1 MLFISNKYVKISVFY
16 CLIKFYVIDL
26 KLEVFMIKDNNRI
39 QESKR
44 IIKEE
49 KKKIKREKKILRKKK
64 LNKFK
69 KTKIGKFIYTLSDDR
84 NSYSFS
90 ELFIITIISLLV
102 GAFSCFSIITIMS
115 GGRNYLKLSKELSKF
130 YDSYDILVENYNGNV
145 DKKELVDAAISG
157 MVSSV
162 GDQYT
167 SYVDTEGTN
176 SFNQLVDGKY
186 NGIGCLIQETEDKKI
201 KVMQVYENTSAYK
214 AGIKVGD
221 IIKKVDDKDSSIGS
235 TELANYIKSSKNKSY
250 SVTVLRDDKEIK
262 FTLSKNEVEIP
273 VVTSKIFDKGDKKI
287 GYISISI
294 FSSVSAKQFKS
305 NLEKIE
311 KEGIDSLI
319 IDVRDNNGGYLSSVT
334 DITSYLLPRGKIIYQ
349 VQKSNSKIKATK
361 DKTIAKR
368 EYPIAVLVNEN
379 SASASE
385 ILAGA
390 IKESYNGYVVGMK
403 TYGKGT
409 VQQVSELSD
418 GSMIKYTIENWL
430 TPNGNWINEKG
441 IDPTDE
447 VELSDD
453 YYKNPNEENDNQL
466 QKALSL
472 LS

>member
-1 MLFISNKYVKISVFY
+1 
-16 CLIKFYVIDL
+16 
-26 KLEVFMIKDNNRI
+26 MIKDNNRI

-145 DKKELVDAAISG
+145 DKKELVDAAING

-250 SVTVLRDDKEIK
+250 SDTVLRDDKEIK
-262 FTLSKNEVEIP
+262 FTLYKNEVEIP

>member
-26 KLEVFMIKDNNRI
+26 KLEVFMSKDNNRI

-102 GAFSCFSIITIMS
+102 GAFSCFSIMTIMS

-145 DKKELVDAAISG
+145 DKKELVDAAING

-349 VQKSNSKIKATK
+349 VQKSNSKIKTTK

>member
-69 KTKIGKFIYTLSDDR
+69 KTNIGKFIYTLSDDR

-145 DKKELVDAAISG
+145 DKKELVDAAING

-201 KVMQVYENTSAYK
+201 KVMQVYDNTSAYK

-453 YYKNPNEENDNQL
+453 YYKNLNEESDNQL